1 VTSPLER
8 KQISAPV
15 IYMGSWI
22 QTNGILF
29 TLTIKYFTMDV
40 IEDKTL
46 GKYKTYMLAYNEY
59 WDDLTRT
66 YFRPFVER
74 NSKLS
79 ASKVQVMPT
88 QEGFFFRTTDDYREI
103 EGWKEVARIRVL
115 NNKVCRFF
123 AKKVLHYYM
132 FYTIWKVRR
141 SIKTFYVQF
150 NLEADS
156 YSLSTEPDFD
166 SGNILFQFDHYD
178 WERAKEIWQDR
189 VSEHWD
195 RLLHRN

>member
-1 VTSPLER
+1 
-8 KQISAPV
+8 
-15 IYMGSWI
+15 
-22 QTNGILF
+22 
-29 TLTIKYFTMDV
+29 MDV